1 MKKVMALLLLT
12 LGTILIVRW
21 GHIKEPLAN
30 LENRAL
36 IFVGWAEEDP
46 PLGYYIL
53 TERTVVKTDGGVR
66 AVPSGTEVRL
76 ISQQN
81 AVANVDDGIS
91 SFDVLVSKLSRDP
104 KLRTGPRYQSK
115 RIVTIDKAPVAKLQ
129 PDSLEAGTQKG
140 KLASQIKVIDDK
152 LLELAASLRELSK
165 FDLQRGRVE
174 KGEEAVKELHKQIAA
189 YEAERDQLKR
199 EMHKL
204 P

>member
-1 MKKVMALLLLT
+1 MKKVLLLFLLA
-12 LGTILIVRW
+12 LGTFMIVRW
-21 GHIKEPLAN
+21 DHIKEPLEN

-36 IFVGWAEEDP
+36 IFAGFAEEDP

-53 TERTVVKTDGGVR
+53 TERTAVKTDGGVR
-66 AVPSGTEVRL
+66 AVPLGTEVRL

-81 AVANVDDGIS
+81 TVANVDDGIS
-91 SFDVLVSKLSRDP
+91 SFEVLISKLSRDP

-115 RIVTIDKAPVAKLQ
+115 RIADNAPVAKPL
-129 PDSLEAGTQKG
+129 PDSPEDGTPKG

-165 FDLQRGRVE
+165 FDLQKGHVE